1 MKEKNKLSLFHFFST
16 TAVAAAFALFPP
28 PKTSPFPRAKKFFVW
43 FLANCFFFFFQD
55 VEVQGDDDEKERE
68 SRREE
73 SSISRP
79 LDSCLCFLLLD
90 PKTYLAPI
98 GIAVE
103 HAPLALEVGGLVA
116 GAVFFFFTEL
126 KRKQKKKSQSCVVV
140 EVAPLQKQR
149 QRKQKSPHVIAFL
162 KPEGAMEISTPR
174 ESAARAGLGT
184 DGKG

>member
-116 GAVFFFFTEL
+116 GAVFFFFKEL